1 MLPVEFRV
9 SDVRASSFRVGKNMM
24 STRAPRS
31 LDPSESEGTGA
42 IPRRLR
48 HVAIVLL
55 DGFDLLSASVIAN
68 SLEIAVELSARGPIQ
83 WTYQVTTLAAHDGY
97 VASSAA
103 LLVCAEAFEAHK
115 GNEFDAIF
123 AIIGGDTSMDARTEP
138 LIAWVNHARTRA
150 SDVRL
155 VGATLPGPESHAY
168 DRVQDAARESAQ
180 NTRTGAD
187 RSATDTRSQSL
198 HDALTG
204 ALKLIRRDM
213 GDSMAR
219 RVAERL
225 SICSHD
231 VLNAIFEDVVGS
243 TPAEK
248 VRAAA
253 HWLQDNCRRQITIED
268 AAQVAAMSERSLLR
282 HFRSELGMTPSDY
295 LMHARLRVV
304 CSLLAETDLPVD
316 KVAKRAGMTSGD
328 HLARSFRRHMKTSP
342 TEYRAQR
349 RLQC

>member
-1 MLPVEFRV
+1 V
-9 SDVRASSFRVGKNMM
+9 SVLDDLVLFIQVGEEMM
-24 STRAPRS
+24 STRQSPGLETQAA
-31 LDPSESEGTGA
+31 DGTDV

-48 HVAIVLL
+48 RIAVVLF

-68 SLEIAVELSARGPIQ
+68 AFEAASELSARGPIQ
-83 WTYQVTTLAAHDGY
+83 WFYQITTLSDHDGY
-97 VASSAA
+97 IASAAA
-103 LLVCAEAFEAHK
+103 LLVSAESFDMHT
-115 GNEFDAIF
+115 GHEFDAIF
-123 AIIGGDTSMDARTEP
+123 AIVGADACIDSRAVP
-138 LIAWVNHARTRA
+138 LIAWINRARSKA
-150 SDVRL
+150 ADVRL
-155 VGATLPGPESHAY
+155 IGAPLPGLDGHAY
-168 DRVQDAARESAQ
+168 SEQNEQERGSQGSAARLSGECKM
-180 NTRTGAD
+180 
-187 RSATDTRSQSL
+187 RSQSL

-219 RVAERL
+219 RVAEGL

-253 HWLQDNCRRQITIED
+253 HWLQDNCRRQVTIED

-295 LMHARLRVV
+295 LMHARLQVV
-304 CSLLAETDLPVD
+304 CNLLIETDLPVD
-316 KVAKRAGMTSGD
+316 KVAKRAGLTSGD

>member
-1 MLPVEFRV
+1 
-9 SDVRASSFRVGKNMM
+9 MM
-24 STRAPRS
+24 STRAPQR
-31 LDPSESEGTGA
+31 LDTKESEGTDV

-48 HVAIVLL
+48 QVAIVLF
-55 DGFDLLSASVIAN
+55 DGFDLMSASVIAN
-68 SLEIAVELSARGPIQ
+68 TLELASELSTRGPVQ
-83 WTYQVTTLAAHDGY
+83 WTYRIATLSSQTGY

-103 LLVCAEAFEAHK
+103 LLLCAEAFDAHTEH
-115 GNEFDAIF
+115 EFDAIF
-123 AIIGGDTSMDARTEP
+123 AIVGADACIDSRSAP
-138 LIAWVNHARTRA
+138 LVAWINRARSKA

-155 VGATLPGPESHAY
+155 VGAPPPGLDGHAY
-168 DRVQDAARESAQ
+168 NLSDEPTPDSRTHAAHH
-180 NTRTGAD
+180 TAD
-187 RSATDTRSQSL
+187 CKTKFQSL
-198 HDALTG
+198 NDALTG

-213 GDSMAR
+213 GDGMAR

-225 SICSHD
+225 SVCSRD
-231 VLNAIFEDVVGS
+231 MLNAIFEDVVGI

-295 LMHARLRVV
+295 LMHARLQVV
-304 CSLLAETDLPVD
+304 CNLLIETDLPVD
-316 KVAKRAGMTSGD
+316 KVAKRAGLTSGD

-342 TEYRAQR
+342 SEYRAQR
-349 RLQC
+349 RMQC